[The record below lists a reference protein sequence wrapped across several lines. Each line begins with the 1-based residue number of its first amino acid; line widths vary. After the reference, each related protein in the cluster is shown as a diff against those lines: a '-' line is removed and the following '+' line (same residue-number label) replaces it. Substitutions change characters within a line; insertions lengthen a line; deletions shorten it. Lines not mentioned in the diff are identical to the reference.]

1 MNGRPAATAIRVFLC
16 GDVMT
21 GRGVDQ
27 ILPDPTDPVLYES
40 YVKSA
45 ATYVELAER
54 AHGRIPRNADPGYV
68 WGRAL
73 EEFARLRPDARIVN
87 LETSVTRDGAPAPK
101 GINYRMSP
109 GNVGCLTAAGIDCC
123 GLANNHVLDW
133 GASGLLDTL
142 STLGRAGIKT
152 AGAGRNDR
160 EARAPV
166 ILDVAG
172 KGRLLIYACAFESSG
187 VPRGWRATA
196 ARPGVNVF
204 DECSQDAAM
213 EIARDIGR
221 ARRPGDV
228 VIVSAHWGPNWGYE
242 IPQAHVDFA
251 RALTESV
258 GVSVVHGHSSH
269 HAIALQMRAGR
280 AILYGCG
287 DFLNDYE
294 GIGGYEE
301 FRGDLSLMYFLD
313 IDPASGQIV
322 AAEIAPLTIKRMS
335 LAAATQADVA
345 WIAER
350 LTRESER
357 FGLAVVRG
365 SDGAL
370 GLSTKD

>member
-1 MNGRPAATAIRVFLC
+1 
-16 GDVMT
+16 MT

-27 ILPDPTDPVLYES
+27 ILPDPTDPILYES

-45 ATYVELAER
+45 LTYVELAER
-54 AHGRIPRNADPGYV
+54 AHGRIPRNAEPGYI

-73 EEFARLRPDARIVN
+73 EQFARLRPDARIIN

-101 GINYRMSP
+101 GINYRMSS
-109 GNVGCLTAAGIDCC
+109 GNVACLTAAKIDCC
-123 GLANNHVLDW
+123 ALANNHVLDW
-133 GASGLLDTL
+133 GASGLLETL
-142 STLGRAGIKT
+142 STLGRVGIKT

-166 ILDVAG
+166 VLDVAG

-187 VPRGWRATA
+187 VPRSWRATA
-196 ARPGVNVF
+196 ERPGVNFF
-204 DECSQDAAM
+204 DECSKDAAM

-221 ARRPGDV
+221 VRQKGDV

-251 RALTESV
+251 RALTESA

-269 HAIALQMRAGR
+269 HAMALQMRAGR
-280 AILYGCG
+280 AIMYGCG

-322 AAEIAPLTIKRMS
+322 AAEIVPLAIKRMS
-335 LAAATQADVA
+335 LAAATEADVA

-365 SDGAL
+365 SGGAL